1 MNGMWH
7 SPVSRVIPNK
17 NSLTISPTSV
27 AAQGYVSQDR
37 SKGISLRFPRFIR
50 VREDKGIHDASD
62 PSFIAKLWQVQ
73 EQKGQGHKGADD
85 GELIDYVEEEDE
97 EDEEDEEK
105 EEDDDDL

>member
-1 MNGMWH
+1 MWY
-7 SPVSRVIPNK
+7 SPVPCAITNN

-27 AAQGYVSQDR
+27 AAQGYVPKDR

-73 EQKGQGHKGADD
+73 EQKGQGHTGADD
-85 GELIDYVEEEDE
+85 GELIDYVEEEE
-97 EDEEDEEK
+97 EVEE
-105 EEDDDDL
+105 EEDDDLE